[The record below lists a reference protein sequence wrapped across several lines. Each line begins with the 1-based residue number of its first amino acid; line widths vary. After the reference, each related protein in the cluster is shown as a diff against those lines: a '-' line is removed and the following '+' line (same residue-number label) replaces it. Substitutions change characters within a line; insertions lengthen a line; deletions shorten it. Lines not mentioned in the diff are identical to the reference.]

1 MHASPAVPPHG
12 PVKSVQKPL
21 RPTVAA
27 LAVIALAASFAACGS
42 RAAGASSSPVEK
54 PDLTVAVVPATG
66 AAGAYIAVRDGYFTA
81 AGLHVKIVAVTSS
94 ADSLAGLAN
103 GSIDVDEGQWTSAF
117 DAEVAGL
124 WLHAL
129 APGNSGG
136 PGLEQLMIPARSP
149 VTRVRQLVGK
159 PSR

>member
-1 MHASPAVPPHG
+1 MGRLISTET
-12 PVKSVQKPL
+12 L
-21 RPTVAA
+21 RPAVAA
-27 LAVIALAASFAACGS
+27 LAVIALAAALAACGS
-42 RAAGASSSPVEK
+42 RAAGASSTPVEK

-66 AAGAYIAVRDGYFTA
+66 AAGAYIAARDGYFTA

-94 ADSLAGLAN
+94 ADALAGLAN

-124 WLHAL
+124 QSARAGAGQLRRAGLGAAHD
-129 APGNSGG
+129 PGAFAGHHG
-136 PGLEQLMIPARSP
+136 PPARA
-149 VTRVRQLVGK
+149 GK